1 MRTCTPSILQQLV
14 RMINQTIPLKVMRRL
29 KLETDCQ
36 EQTKEFQIRLAHLIY
51 QPGQYSHPL
60 IGLTLVAFE
69 TGDPRPAVVPLQ
81 LQILDP
87 PLHSLN
93 FLLDEI
99 QLAVQQ
105 P

>member
-1 MRTCTPSILQQLV
+1 MT
-14 RMINQTIPLKVMRRL
+14 RRL
-29 KLETDCQ
+29 KLETVRQ
-36 EQTKEFQIRLAHLIY
+36 EQTKEFQIRSADLIY
-51 QPGQYSHPL
+51 QPCQYLHPL
-60 IGLTLVAFE
+60 IGLVLVAFE
-69 TGDPRPAVVPLQ
+69 MGDPRPVVVPLQ